1 VSSNQT
7 ESAGRDLPYLQTL
20 ADRLEYLFDR
30 VRPTVG
36 ELGSH
41 EAVGRKYTT
50 KEIAAKIND
59 VAQRDGT
66 GVTISAA
73 YVGEMRRGVTT
84 DPRTSHIQALAR
96 AFGVD
101 PAFFVD
107 SQVTRRVQEQIDLL
121 NELRQMKV
129 QQVALRRVLRQ
140 QGLSD
145 DSARLIEQLV
155 DRCRK
160 LEGLDEDSRD

>member
-1 VSSNQT
+1 MTLDEAQPL
-7 ESAGRDLPYLQTL
+7 DTL
-20 ADRLEYLFDR
+20 ADKLEYLFDR
-30 VRPTVG
+30 VRPTG
-36 ELGSH
+36 SELGPGE
-41 EAVGRKYTT
+41 EAGRRYTT
-50 KEIAAKIND
+50 KEIANKINE
-59 VAQRDGT
+59 AAERDGT

-84 DPRTSHIQALAR
+84 DPRTSHVQALAR

-101 PAFFVD
+101 PGFFVD
-107 SQVTRRVQEQIDLL
+107 DRVTRRVQEQIDML

-145 DSARLIEQLV
+145 DSTRLIELLV

-160 LEGLDEDSRD
+160 LEGLDG